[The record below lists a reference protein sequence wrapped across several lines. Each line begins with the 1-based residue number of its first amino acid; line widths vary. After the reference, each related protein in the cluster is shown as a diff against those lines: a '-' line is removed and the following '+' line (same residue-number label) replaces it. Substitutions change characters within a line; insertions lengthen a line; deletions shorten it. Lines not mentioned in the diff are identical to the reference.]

1 MNAPQGL
8 KRTPFI
14 EDDKQMLAPPSIE
27 SDLAD
32 LSSHDAFVD
41 GVPHRT
47 FEYLRREDPV
57 AWFDEPDASGFW
69 ALTRHADIVAV
80 NRNYRQFSSRPGIRM
95 EEMAEDEREARL
107 TMMEQDPPE
116 HTRLRRFVN
125 RGFARPLMET
135 YEQRVRDIVI
145 RVLDRALARDEFD
158 CVAEIAKPLPL
169 AMLADVLGV
178 SEEDGA
184 WLAEKGDEMIGNS
197 DPDFTDHVVDQV
209 DTDAFRLMPFR
220 SPAAAEVFEYAER
233 QAAVRRRAPRNDV
246 ISLLLEP
253 LPDGTPLTDL
263 EFKNFFTL
271 LISAGN
277 DTTRYAI
284 ASSLHVLANEPRLL
298 EHLRH
303 ADERRWGVAVEE
315 LLRWSSP
322 TMHFRRTAVEDFE
335 MHGRRIRAGDKLILW
350 FISGDYDETVFED
363 PYRVD
368 LTRDPNPHMAFG
380 RGGPHACLGMWLA
393 RLELRVVLQELVGRI
408 RSIRQ
413 TGPESRLRSNFIN
426 GIKSLPVAVVR

>member
-1 MNAPQGL
+1 MSA
-8 KRTPFI
+8 TPHP
-14 EDDKQMLAPPSIE
+14 ELRE
-27 SDLAD
+27 LAD

-57 AWFDEPDASGFW
+57 AWFDERDESGFW

-80 NRNYRQFSSRPGIRM
+80 NRNYRQFSSRHGIRM
-95 EEMAEDEREARL
+95 EEMADDERVARL

-125 RGFARPLMET
+125 RGFARPLVET

-169 AMLADVLGV
+169 TMLADVLGV

-197 DPDFTDHVVDQV
+197 DPDFTDHVVDRV

-220 SPAAAEVFEYAER
+220 SPAGAEVFEYAER
-233 QAAVRRRAPRNDV
+233 QAEMRRRQPRDDV

-284 ASSLHVLANEPRLL
+284 ASSLHVLANEPHLL
-298 EHLRH
+298 ERLRH
-303 ADERRWGVAVEE
+303 ADERRWGTAVEE

-322 TMHFRRTAVEDFE
+322 TMHFRRTAVEDFT
-335 MHGRRIRAGDKLILW
+335 MHGRTIRAGDKVILW
-350 FISGDYDETVFED
+350 FIAGDYDESVFED
-363 PYRVD
+363 PYRID
-368 LTRDPNPHMAFG
+368 LARDPNPHMAFG

-393 RLELRVVLQELVGRI
+393 RLELRVVLQELVSRI

-413 TGPESRLRSNFIN
+413 TGPEARLRSNFIN

>member
-1 MNAPQGL
+1 M
-8 KRTPFI
+8 
-14 EDDKQMLAPPSIE
+14 DSLAGHECVEPR
-27 SDLAD
+27 DLAD
-32 LSSHDAFVD
+32 LSSHDVFLD

-47 FEYLRREDPV
+47 FEYLRREDPL
-57 AWFDEPDASGFW
+57 AWFDEAGASGFW
-69 ALTRHADIVAV
+69 AVTRHADIVAV
-80 NRNYRQFSSRPGIRM
+80 NRNYRQFSSRQGIRM
-95 EEMAEDEREARL
+95 EEMADDERAARL

-125 RGFARPLMET
+125 RGFARPLIET
-135 YEQRVRDIVI
+135 YERRVQDIVI
-145 RVLDRALARDEFD
+145 DVLGRALARSEFD

-169 AMLADVLGV
+169 KMLANVLGV
-178 SEEDGA
+178 SDEDGA
-184 WLAEKGDEMIGNS
+184 WLARKGDQMIANS
-197 DPDFTDHVVDQV
+197 DPDFTDHVVDRV

-220 SPAAAEVFEYAER
+220 SPAGAEVFEYAER
-233 QAAVRRRAPRNDV
+233 QAVMRRRQPRDDV

-284 ASSLHVLANEPRLL
+284 ASSLHVLANQPNLL
-298 EHLRH
+298 EQLRC
-303 ADERRWGVAVEE
+303 ADERLWSTAVEE

-350 FISGDYDETVFED
+350 FISGDYDETVFEA

-393 RLELRVVLQELVGRI
+393 RLELRVVLQELVSRI

-413 TGPESRLRSNFIN
+413 TGPEARLRSNFIN

>member
-1 MNAPQGL
+1 MFSPISA
-8 KRTPFI
+8 
-14 EDDKQMLAPPSIE
+14 EPP
-27 SDLAD
+27 DLAD

-41 GVPHRT
+41 GIPHRT
-47 FEYLRREDPV
+47 FEYLRRADPV

-95 EEMAEDEREARL
+95 EEMADDERAARL

-125 RGFARPLMET
+125 RGFARPLIET

-145 RVLDRALARDEFD
+145 RVLDRALVRDEFD

-169 AMLADVLGV
+169 MMLADVLGV

-197 DPDFTDHVVDQV
+197 DPDFTDHVVDRV

-233 QAAVRRRAPRNDV
+233 QAEMRRIEPRDDV

-263 EFKNFFTL
+263 EFKNFFVL

-284 ASSLHVLANEPRLL
+284 ASSLHVLANQPDLFEQ
-298 EHLRH
+298 LRH
-303 ADERRWGVAVEE
+303 ADERLWSTAVEE

-335 MHGRRIRAGDKLILW
+335 MHGRTIRAGDKLILW
-350 FISGDYDETVFED
+350 FISGDYDEAVFED

-368 LTRDPNPHMAFG
+368 LARDPNPHMAFG

-426 GIKSLPVAVVR
+426 GIKSLPVSVVR

>member
-1 MNAPQGL
+1 MSATPSPEPQ
-8 KRTPFI
+8 P
-14 EDDKQMLAPPSIE
+14 
-27 SDLAD
+27 LAD
-32 LSSHDAFVD
+32 LSSHDAFVG

-47 FEYLRREDPV
+47 FEHLRRENPI
-57 AWFDEPDASGFW
+57 AWFDEPSASGFW

-80 NRNYRQFSSRPGIRM
+80 NRNFRQFSSRQGIRM
-95 EEMAEDEREARL
+95 EEMAEDERAARL

-125 RGFARPLMET
+125 RGFARPLIET

-145 RVLDRALARDEFD
+145 RVLDRALVRSEFD

-169 AMLADVLGV
+169 TMLADVLGV

-220 SPAAAEVFEYAER
+220 SPAAAKVFKYAER
-233 QAAVRRRAPRNDV
+233 QAAIRRRAPRDDV

-277 DTTRYAI
+277 DTTRYAV
-284 ASSLHVLANEPRLL
+284 ASSLHVLANHP
-298 EHLRH
+298 HLFEQLRR
-303 ADERRWGVAVEE
+303 ADKRWWSTAVEE
-315 LLRWSSP
+315 FLRWSSP
-322 TMHFRRTAVEDFE
+322 TMHFRRTAAEDFE
-335 MHGRRIRAGDKLILW
+335 MHGRRIRAGDKVVLW
-350 FISGDYDETVFED
+350 FISGDYDESVFAD
-363 PYRVD
+363 PFRVD
-368 LTRDPNPHMAFG
+368 LARDPNPHMAFG

-393 RLELRVVLQELVGRI
+393 RLELRVVLQELVSRI

-413 TGPESRLRSNFIN
+413 TGPEARLRSNFIN

>member
-1 MNAPQGL
+1 MTSPRSVPPQ
-8 KRTPFI
+8 
-14 EDDKQMLAPPSIE
+14 
-27 SDLAD
+27 DLAD
-32 LSSHDAFVD
+32 LASHDAFVD
-41 GVPHRT
+41 GVPHGT
-47 FEYLRREDPV
+47 FAYLRREDPV

-69 ALTRHADIVAV
+69 AVTRHADIVAV
-80 NRNYRQFSSRPGIRM
+80 NRNYRQFSSRRGIRM
-95 EEMAEDEREARL
+95 EEMADDERAARL

-125 RGFARPLMET
+125 RGFARPLIET
-135 YEQRVRDIVI
+135 CEQRVRGIVVD
-145 RVLDRALARDEFD
+145 VLDRALARGEFD

-169 AMLADVLGV
+169 KMLANVLGV
-178 SEEDGA
+178 TEEDGA
-184 WLAEKGDEMIGNS
+184 WLAEKGDQMIANS
-197 DPDFTDHVVDQV
+197 DPDFTDHVVDRV

-220 SPAAAEVFEYAER
+220 SPAGAEVFEYAER
-233 QAAVRRRAPRNDV
+233 QAEMRRREPQDDV

-253 LPDGTPLTDL
+253 LPDGTPLTEL

-284 ASSLHVLANEPRLL
+284 ASSLHVLANRPELL
-298 EHLRH
+298 EQLRH
-303 ADERRWGVAVEE
+303 ADARRWSIAVEE

-335 MHGRRIRAGDKLILW
+335 MHGRTIRAGDKLILW
-350 FISGDYDETVFED
+350 FISGDYDEAVFED
-363 PYRVD
+363 PWRVD
-368 LTRDPNPHMAFG
+368 LGRDPNPHMAFG

-393 RLELRVVLQELVGRI
+393 RLELRVVLQELVSRV

-413 TGPESRLRSNFIN
+413 TGPEARLRSNFIN

>member
-1 MNAPQGL
+1 MFSPVSA
-8 KRTPFI
+8 
-14 EDDKQMLAPPSIE
+14 EPPV
-27 SDLAD
+27 LAD

-41 GVPHRT
+41 DVPHRT

-57 AWFDEPDASGFW
+57 AWFDEPGASGFW

-80 NRNYRQFSSRPGIRM
+80 NRNYRQFSSRQGIRM
-95 EEMAEDEREARL
+95 EEMADDERVARL

-125 RGFARPLMET
+125 RGFARPLIET

-145 RVLDRALARDEFD
+145 RVLDRALVRGEFD

-169 AMLADVLGV
+169 TMLADVLGV

-233 QAAVRRRAPRNDV
+233 QAAIRRRAPRNDV

-284 ASSLHVLANEPRLL
+284 ASSLHVLANEPHLL
-298 EHLRH
+298 EQLRH
-303 ADERRWGVAVEE
+303 TNERRWGAAVEE

-335 MHGRRIRAGDKLILW
+335 MHGRTIRAGDKVILW
-350 FISGDYDETVFED
+350 FISGDYDESVFEA

-368 LTRDPNPHMAFG
+368 LARDPNPHMAFG

-393 RLELRVVLQELVGRI
+393 RLELRVVLQELVSRI

-413 TGPESRLRSNFIN
+413 TGPEARLRSNFIN

>member
-1 MNAPQGL
+1 
-8 KRTPFI
+8 
-14 EDDKQMLAPPSIE
+14 MLSPVSAEPP
-27 SDLAD
+27 DLAD

-47 FEYLRREDPV
+47 FETLRREDPV

-69 ALTRHADIVAV
+69 ALTRHADIVTV
-80 NRNYRQFSSRPGIRM
+80 NRNYRRFSSRRGIRM
-95 EEMAEDEREARL
+95 EEMADDERAARL

-125 RGFARPLMET
+125 RGFARPLIET
-135 YEQRVRDIVI
+135 CEQRVRGIVVD
-145 RVLDRALARDEFD
+145 VLDRALARGEFD

-169 AMLADVLGV
+169 KMLANVLGV
-178 SEEDGA
+178 TEEDGA
-184 WLAEKGDEMIGNS
+184 WLAEKGDQMIANS
-197 DPDFTDHVVDQV
+197 DPDFTDHVVDRV

-220 SPAAAEVFEYAER
+220 SPAGAEVFEYAER
-233 QAAVRRRAPRNDV
+233 QAEMRRREPQDDV

-284 ASSLHVLANEPRLL
+284 ASSLHVLANQPDLL
-298 EHLRH
+298 QQLRH
-303 ADERRWGVAVEE
+303 ADQRRWSTAVEE
-315 LLRWSSP
+315 FLRWSSP
-322 TMHFRRTAVEDFE
+322 TMHFRRTATEDFE
-335 MHGRRIRAGDKLILW
+335 MHGRTIRAGDKVILW
-350 FISGDYDETVFED
+350 FISGDYDASVFEA

-413 TGPESRLRSNFIN
+413 TGPEARLRSNFIN

>member
-1 MNAPQGL
+1 MFSP
-8 KRTPFI
+8 RSVEP
-14 EDDKQMLAPPSIE
+14 

-47 FEYLRREDPV
+47 FEHLRRKDPV
-57 AWFDEPDASGFW
+57 AWFDESGASGFW

-80 NRNYRQFSSRPGIRM
+80 NRNYRQFSSRRGIRM
-95 EEMAEDEREARL
+95 EEMADDERAARL

-125 RGFARPLMET
+125 RGFARPLVET
-135 YEQRVRDIVI
+135 YEQRVRDIVV
-145 RVLDRALARDEFD
+145 RVLDRALAREEFD
-158 CVAEIAKPLPL
+158 CVVEIAKPLPL
-169 AMLADVLGV
+169 TMLADVLGV

-184 WLAEKGDEMIGNS
+184 WLAAKGDEMIGNS
-197 DPDFTDHVVDQV
+197 DPDFTDHVVDRV

-233 QAAVRRRAPRNDV
+233 QAEIRRAQPRDDV

-298 EHLRH
+298 EYLRR
-303 ADERRWGVAVEE
+303 ADERRWGAAVEE

-350 FISGDYDETVFED
+350 FISGDYDESVFKD

-393 RLELRVVLQELVGRI
+393 RLELRVVLQELVSRI

-413 TGPESRLRSNFIN
+413 TGPEARLRSNFIN

>member
-1 MNAPQGL
+1 MFSPRSAASP
-8 KRTPFI
+8 
-14 EDDKQMLAPPSIE
+14 E
-27 SDLAD
+27 LAD
-32 LSSHDAFVD
+32 LSSHDAFVE
-41 GVPHRT
+41 GVPHET
-47 FEYLRREDPV
+47 FEHLRREEPL

-69 ALTRHADIVAV
+69 AVTRHADIVTV
-80 NRNYRQFSSRPGIRM
+80 NRNYRQFSSRRGIRM
-95 EEMAEDEREARL
+95 EEMAEDERAARL
-107 TMMEQDPPE
+107 TLMEHDPPE

-125 RGFARPLMET
+125 RGFARPLIET
-135 YEQRVRDIVI
+135 YEQRVRDIVVE
-145 RVLDRALARDEFD
+145 VLDRALAHGEID

-169 AMLADVLGV
+169 KMLANVLGV

-184 WLAEKGDEMIGNS
+184 WLAEKGDQMIGNS
-197 DPDFTDHVVDQV
+197 DPDFTDHVVDRV

-233 QAAVRRRAPRNDV
+233 QAATRRRQPRDDV

-284 ASSLHVLANEPRLL
+284 ASSLHVLANHPELL
-298 EHLRH
+298 EQLRR
-303 ADERRWGVAVEE
+303 ADARRWDTAVEE
-315 LLRWSSP
+315 FLRWSSP

-335 MHGRRIRAGDKLILW
+335 MHGRRVRAGDKLILW
-350 FISGDYDETVFED
+350 FISGDYDDSVFED
-363 PYRVD
+363 PFRVD
-368 LTRDPNPHMAFG
+368 LARDPNPHMAFG

-408 RSIRQ
+408 RSLRQ
-413 TGPESRLRSNFIN
+413 TGPEARLRSNFIN

>member
-1 MNAPQGL
+1 MISPRCVEPQ
-8 KRTPFI
+8 
-14 EDDKQMLAPPSIE
+14 A
-27 SDLAD
+27 LAD

-47 FEYLRREDPV
+47 FEYLRREKPL

-69 ALTRHADIVAV
+69 AITRHADIVAF
-80 NRNYRQFSSRPGIRM
+80 NRSYRQFSSRQGIRM
-95 EEMAEDEREARL
+95 EEMAEDERAARL
-107 TMMEQDPPE
+107 TMMEHDPPE

-125 RGFARPLMET
+125 RGFARPLIET

-145 RVLDRALARDEFD
+145 DVLDRALVRSELD

-169 AMLADVLGV
+169 KMLANVLGV

-197 DPDFTDHVVDQV
+197 DPDFTNHVVDRV

-220 SPAAAEVFEYAER
+220 SPAGAEVFEYAER
-233 QAAVRRRAPRNDV
+233 QAEMRRRQPRDDV

-284 ASSLHVLANEPRLL
+284 ASSLHVLANQPHLL
-298 EHLRH
+298 EQLRR
-303 ADERRWGVAVEE
+303 ADERRWSTAVEE
-315 LLRWSSP
+315 FLRWSSP
-322 TMHFRRTAVEDFE
+322 TMHFRRTAVDDFE
-335 MHGRRIRAGDKLILW
+335 MHGCRISAGDKVVLW
-350 FISGDYDETVFED
+350 FISGDYDESVFED
-363 PYRVD
+363 PCRVD
-368 LTRDPNPHMAFG
+368 LARDPNPHMAFG

-393 RLELRVVLQELVGRI
+393 RLELRVVLEELTRRI

-413 TGPESRLRSNFIN
+413 TGPEARLRSNFIN
-426 GIKSLPVAVVR
+426 GIKSLPVAITR

>member
-1 MNAPQGL
+1 MSFPRSVEPL
-8 KRTPFI
+8 
-14 EDDKQMLAPPSIE
+14 
-27 SDLAD
+27 DLAD

-47 FEYLRREDPV
+47 FEYLRREDPI
-57 AWFDEPDASGFW
+57 AWFDEPDAAGFW
-69 ALTRHADIVAV
+69 AVTRHADIMAV
-80 NRNYRQFSSRPGIRM
+80 NRNYRQFSSRHGIRM
-95 EEMAEDEREARL
+95 EEMADDERAARL
-107 TMMEQDPPE
+107 TMMELDPPE

-125 RGFARPLMET
+125 RGFARPLIET
-135 YEQRVRDIVI
+135 YEQRVRDIVVD
-145 RVLDRALARDEFD
+145 VLDRALVRSEFD

-169 AMLADVLGV
+169 KMLANVLGV
-178 SEEDGA
+178 SDEDGA
-184 WLAEKGDEMIGNS
+184 WLAEKGDQMIANS
-197 DPDFTDHVVDQV
+197 DPDFTDHVVDRV

-220 SPAAAEVFEYAER
+220 SPAGAEVFEYAER
-233 QAAVRRRAPRNDV
+233 QAEMRRRRPRDDV

-284 ASSLHVLANEPRLL
+284 ASSLHVLANQPDLVER
-298 EHLRH
+298 LRH
-303 ADERRWGVAVEE
+303 ADARLWNTAVEE

-335 MHGRRIRAGDKLILW
+335 MHGRTIRAGDKLILW

-363 PYRVD
+363 PWRVD
-368 LTRDPNPHMAFG
+368 LARDPNPHMAFG

-393 RLELRVVLQELVGRI
+393 RLELRLVLQEMVSRI

-413 TGPESRLRSNFIN
+413 TGPEARLRSNFIN

>member
-1 MNAPQGL
+1 MFSPVSA
-8 KRTPFI
+8 
-14 EDDKQMLAPPSIE
+14 EPP
-27 SDLAD
+27 DLAD

-41 GVPHRT
+41 GVPHGT
-47 FEYLRREDPV
+47 FEYLRRGDPV
-57 AWFDEPDASGFW
+57 AWFDEPGASGFW

-80 NRNYRQFSSRPGIRM
+80 NRNYRQFSSRPGIRL
-95 EEMAEDEREARL
+95 EEMSEDERAARL

-125 RGFARPLMET
+125 RGFARPLIET

-145 RVLDRALARDEFD
+145 RVLDRALARSEFD

-169 AMLADVLGV
+169 KMLADVLGV

-233 QAAVRRRAPRNDV
+233 QAALRRRAPRNDV

-284 ASSLHVLANEPRLL
+284 ASSLHVLANQPDLFEQ
-298 EHLRH
+298 LRH
-303 ADERRWGVAVEE
+303 ADERLWSTAVEE
-315 LLRWSSP
+315 FLRWSSP
-322 TMHFRRTAVEDFE
+322 TMHFRRTAAEDFE
-335 MHGRRIRAGDKLILW
+335 MHERTIRAGDKVILW
-350 FISGDYDETVFED
+350 FISGDYDESVFEA

-393 RLELRVVLQELVGRI
+393 RLELRVVLQELVSRI

-413 TGPESRLRSNFIN
+413 AGPEARLRSNFIN